1 MPEEYTKKTYEKD
14 YRKPDFKIPTI
25 HLDFNIHDEHTIV
38 KSKLK
43 IIAEIDDNETNKPL
57 ILDGANLNLK
67 SIKINDIE
75 LDKKDYTL
83 TEENLTIPN
92 PPKEFTLEAETEIE
106 PHKNKACMGLYQSNG
121 IFCTQNEAE
130 GFREITFFLD
140 RPDVMSA
147 YTTRIEAD
155 KTKLPVLL
163 SNGNPISKGDLPDGR
178 HFVVWEDPFMKPCY
192 LFALVAGDLACVQ
205 GKFMTKSKREIDLR
219 IYAEKGMES
228 KCAHA
233 IDSLK
238 KAMKWDE
245 DTFGLECDLNTYM
258 IVAINDFNHAAMENK
273 GLNIFGSSYVL
284 ADPETASDANFQ
296 NVTWVIA
303 HEYFHNWTGNRVTC
317 RDWFQL
323 TLKEGL
329 TVFRHQEFRAD
340 MTSRPVKRIS
350 DVRTLKNYQFSE
362 DVGPNAHPIKPASY
376 MEIDNFYT
384 TTIYDKGAEV
394 IRMIHTFLGKEK
406 FRKGI
411 DKYFELYDGQAVTTE
426 DFIYAMELASGIDFT
441 QFKRWYS
448 QAGTPICRVTGKYNA
463 EAKTYTLNIKQ
474 SCPATAESKEKQPF
488 HFPLSIGL
496 LRSDGKDM
504 KLQLAGEQENNETT
518 KVLNIKKQEETFV
531 FENISEKPLPS
542 LLRNFSAPVKLE
554 FEYTKDDLVF
564 LLANDSDD
572 FNRYEAGQ
580 KLAMIEF
587 KKIIADIQAG
597 NKPLLHDAVLDAFG
611 RILCDSK
618 LDNTFISE
626 SMRLPTLAILVNS
639 MDVCD
644 YDSAYKAKKI
654 FTEGLAKRHE
664 KLFKQLYD
672 QLSSPE
678 GEYSIDFESIGK
690 RSLKHLALYYL
701 ASLKKDEY
709 IKLAYDQ
716 FNNATNMTETVSALC
731 VLADIDCPEKEEALK
746 VFYNKWKH
754 NPSVMDK
761 WFAIQAASDTDNALE
776 IVKSLEKD
784 PAFDR
789 QNPYKLS
796 ALIGSYA
803 GNVVRFHDISGKGY
817 TYLADKI
824 LEIDKFNSKAA
835 ARFCTAFNK
844 YPKMDKTR
852 KALMKNELT
861 RILETEGISKSVY
874 EILSNIKKFHS
885 ERI

>member
-14 YRKPDFKIPTI
+14 YRKPDFKIPSI
-25 HLDFNIHDEHTIV
+25 YLDFNIHKGFTIV
-38 KSKLK
+38 KSRLK
-43 IIAEIDDNETNKPL
+43 IIAEINDDGINKPL
-57 ILDGANLNLK
+57 ILNGINLK
-67 SIKINDIE
+67 LRSLKINGTE
-75 LDKKDYTL
+75 LDKKDYIL
-83 TEENLTIPN
+83 TEEDLTIPN

-106 PHKNKACMGLYQSNG
+106 PHKNKALMGLYKSKE

-130 GFREITFFLD
+130 GFRNITFFLD
-140 RPDVMSA
+140 RPDVMSI
-147 YTTRIEAD
+147 YTTRIEAN
-155 KTKLPVLL
+155 KAELPVLL
-163 SNGNPISKGDLPDGR
+163 SNGNPTSKGDMPDGR
-178 HFVVWEDPFMKPCY
+178 HFVIWEDPFMKPCY
-192 LFALVAGDLACVQ
+192 LFALVAGDLAFVQ
-205 GKFMTKSKREIDLR
+205 DKFMTKSRREIDLR
-219 IYAEKGMES
+219 IYVEKGMEN

-233 IDSLK
+233 LDSLK

-245 DTFGLECDLNTYM
+245 DTFGLECDLDTYM
-258 IVAINDFNHAAMENK
+258 IVAINDFNSAAMENK

-296 NVTWVIA
+296 NITWVIA

-350 DVRTLKNYQFSE
+350 DVRTIKNYQFTE
-362 DVGPNAHPIKPASY
+362 DAGPNAHPIKPASY

-384 TTIYDKGAEV
+384 TTIYEKGAEV

-426 DFIYAMELASGIDFT
+426 DFIHAMELASGMDFT
-441 QFKRWYS
+441 QFRRWYS
-448 QAGTPICRVTGKYNA
+448 QAGTPVCRVTGKYNA

-474 SCPATAESKEKQPF
+474 SCPATPESKEKKPF
-488 HFPLSIGL
+488 YFPLSIGL
-496 LRSDGKDM
+496 LGSDGKDM
-504 KLQLAGEQENNETT
+504 KLQLTGEQENGEST
-518 KVLNIKKQEETFV
+518 KILHIRKQEETFV

-554 FEYTKDDLVF
+554 FDYTREDLIF

-587 KKIIADIQAG
+587 EKIISDIQAG
-597 NKPLLHDAVLDAFG
+597 NEPILDNAVLDAFG
-611 RILCDSK
+611 RILSDSN
-618 LDNTFISE
+618 LDNEFISE
-626 SMRLPTLAILVNS
+626 SMRLPTLAILVED
-639 MDVCD
+639 MDICD
-644 YDSAYKAKKI
+644 YDSAYKAKKAFI
-654 FTEGLAKRHE
+654 KSLAQRHE
-664 KLFKQLYD
+664 DLFKQLYD
-672 QLSSPE
+672 QLSSQE
-678 GEYSIDFESIGK
+678 KEYSIDSESIGR

-701 ASLKKDEY
+701 TSLKKDKY
-709 IKLAYDQ
+709 TKLAFDQ

-731 VLADIDCPEKEEALK
+731 ALADIDCPEKEEALK
-746 VFYNKWKH
+746 AFYSKWDH

-761 WFAIQAASDTDNALE
+761 WFAIQAASDTDNVLE
-776 IVKSLEKD
+776 IVKSLEND

-796 ALIGSYA
+796 ALFGSYA

-824 LEIDKFNSKAA
+824 LEIDKFNPKIA
-835 ARFCTAFNK
+835 ARFCTTFNK
-844 YPKMDKTR
+844 YAKMDKTR

-861 RILETEGISKSVY
+861 RILKTEGISKSVY
-874 EILSNIKKFHS
+874 EILSNIKKFH
-885 ERI
+885 